1 MSDRTKRTNTL
12 KQYIDLMAEIE
23 ETKKRI
29 EKLQIKL
36 DKINEGGNVKDAV
49 KGGDGG
55 LQTFHIEGFPTA
67 EEDETKYLLQKR
79 IRILNERQARARE
92 MVVEVEQYI
101 NTIDDVRM
109 RRMITYRYINGYSW
123 RKTAICMGK
132 MYTEESCRK
141 QMKRF
146 FDNK

>member
-1 MSDRTKRTNTL
+1 MSDRTKRTNIL

-67 EEDETKYLLQKR
+67 EEDETHD
-79 IRILNERQARARE
+79 
-92 MVVEVEQYI
+92 YI
-101 NTIDDVRM
+101 SL
-109 RRMITYRYINGYSW
+109 Y
-123 RKTAICMGK
+123 
-132 MYTEESCRK
+132 
-141 QMKRF
+141 
-146 FDNK
+146 